1 MPKVMPQVKQ
11 TLRNL
16 REAIKRGDKDK
27 PPLIPTRPL
36 RLLLASL
43 GVLVVLFVI
52 LLAYSYS
59 SPSPGARLSLDATY
73 RAAESGQVTE
83 AKLLDEDAVVV
94 GRLCLPAGAGTRPR
108 PTPGSRCA
116 GDVGSFHTSYPRSDV
131 ATQELIERLR
141 SAGAK
146 VEVDKQNRVAVAKLV
161 STFVF
166 PLLLLANLFG
176 LILMAKGGEG
186 SMAEIAG
193 FGSFAKKRKGQGQ
206 AEETLTF
213 ADVAGADE
221 VVTELRE
228 VIDYLKSPERFEAV
242 GALVPKGVLLFGPPG
257 CGKTLTARAVA
268 GEAGVPFFST
278 SGTEFVESL
287 VGVGAARVRDLF
299 RQVRE
304 VAPAICFIDEI
315 DAVGRRRSGEGMSG
329 GEREQTLNQ
338 LLVELDGFEVSAGIV
353 VMGAT
358 NRPDILDQALMR
370 PGRFDRHVTLAAPS
384 IEGRK
389 EILELHAKGR
399 RMGSDVDFA
408 ALARRTPGFTGADL
422 ANVINEAALLT
433 LRRGDSLP
441 ITSTELSEA
450 IQRVM
455 HGPQRRGHLLS
466 GEERTRIALHE
477 SGHAIVATAM
487 GQRAEVPRVSIVA
500 RGRGLASSSVSGDGD
515 RALATTAELYA
526 QLAVAMAGRAA
537 EVLVLGM
544 ASTTAEDDIAR
555 ATALAREMVGLYG
568 LSEQL
573 GPMRILSK
581 EGGFLA
587 GDGAVM
593 DTVSALTM
601 QTFDAEV
608 RRLLAAAT
616 RTATQILTNYRA
628 QLDTLAERVE
638 MDETLEGAALQAL
651 LVEVEPSLELL
662 DQAEPTPQGRQAPTK
677 APNGTKSPSATKK
690 RQPAKKAAAGQ
701 SARPSQ

>member
-1 MPKVMPQVKQ
+1 MPKLKQ
-11 TLRNL
+11 ALRNL
-16 REAIKRGDKDK
+16 REAIKQGDEDK
-27 PPLIPTRPL
+27 APLIPTRPL
-36 RLLLASL
+36 RLLLGSL
-43 GVLVVLFVI
+43 GVLVLLFVI

-59 SPSPGARLSLDATY
+59 SPSPGAELSLDATY
-73 RAAESGQVTE
+73 RAAEAGQVAE
-83 AKLLDEDAVVV
+83 ATLLDEKAVVV
-94 GRLCLPAGAGTRPR
+94 GKRCLPSTAGTATRPA
-108 PTPGSRCA
+108 PGSRCA
-116 GDVGSFHTSYPRSDV
+116 GAVGDFHTSYPGSDV

-141 SAGAK
+141 SSGAK
-146 VEVDKQNRVAVAKLV
+146 VEVDKQNSVAVAKLV

-166 PLLLLANLFG
+166 PLLLLANLFA

-206 AEETLTF
+206 AEESLTF
-213 ADVAGADE
+213 ANVAGADE

-228 VIDYLKSPERFEAV
+228 VIDYLKNPERFEAV
-242 GALVPKGVLLFGPPG
+242 GALVPKGVILFGPPG

-353 VMGAT
+353 VIAAT

-370 PGRFDRHVTLAAPS
+370 PGRFDRHVTLSAPS
-384 IEGRK
+384 IEGRR

-399 RMGSDVDFA
+399 NLAADVDFA
-408 ALARRTPGFTGADL
+408 VLARRTPGFTGADL

-433 LRRGDSLP
+433 LRRDGSQP
-441 ITSTELSEA
+441 ISSTELSEA

-466 GEERTRIALHE
+466 GEERTRIAFHE
-477 SGHAIVATAM
+477 SGHAIVAAAM

-500 RGRGLASSSVSGDGD
+500 RGRGLASSNVGGDGD
-515 RALATTAELYA
+515 RALATTAQLYA
-526 QLAVAMAGRAA
+526 QLATAMSGRAA
-537 EVLVLGM
+537 EVMVLSM
-544 ASTTAEDDIAR
+544 ASTTAEDDIEH

-581 EGGFLA
+581 EGGFLG
-587 GDGAVM
+587 GDGAVL

-608 RRLLAAAT
+608 RRLLGAAT
-616 RTATQILTNYRA
+616 RTATQVLTKYRA
-628 QLDTLAERVE
+628 ELHTLAEHLEVE
-638 MDETLEGAALQAL
+638 ETLEGAALEAL
-651 LVEVEPSLELL
+651 LAGVEPSLELL
-662 DQAEPTPQGRQAPTK
+662 NQGEAQPSGNGAPTK
-677 APNGTKSPSATKK
+677 AGTTKAGAAKK
-690 RQPAKKAAAGQ
+690 RPPAK
-701 SARPSQ
+701 SARSS